1 MSVQEIL
8 SKFRENALQ
17 IKTGKTRVQNR
28 QKEVLISKAEVER
41 RLNSIL
47 PKTEQIFFEKVT
59 NHFSLFER
67 YLHFSS
73 TPSAFKKAWDLR
85 TEQLLLRDAD
95 EIVSHGAQ
103 LIPMI
108 KGSGIF
114 EYNMKGLILS
124 PMYDGFLLGVR
135 HSEGNYDDQL
145 DDLGRFTY
153 QPPEDL
159 LGMLRYRFFEH
170 LTYEL
175 KVPYILFVTMWFDL
189 NNSVDLKYKDK
200 LPKETNWVFVVCPV
214 KVISYGHPGTDVNN
228 PLTLQL
234 ITRKEASEIIAQY
247 KGLSSKRLVLKFR
260 PELRQSLAAE
270 FSYEHVK
277 SSKKGKAIKL
287 WSQESGK
294 KCPGCNQA
302 FQKFKLS
309 DLTFGHIIS
318 QDWGGSFNFLV
329 DKIHDPD
336 NLYLSCRSCNSA
348 LNKYFPDRE
357 LQSKIA
363 SPFHGTIGDWIRDFE
378 ESIRN
383 KFNN

>member
-1 MSVQEIL
+1 MSKLQETL
-8 SKFRENALQ
+8 EGFRTKALK
-17 IKTGKTRVQNR
+17 IKTGSTKVHNR
-28 QKEVLISKAEVER
+28 NKEVATSKSEVEK

-47 PKTEQIFFEKVT
+47 PKTDQKFFEAISS
-59 NHFSLFER
+59 HFTLFER

-85 TEQLLLRDAD
+85 SEQLLLRDAD

-103 LIPMI
+103 LIPTT

-114 EYNMKGLILS
+114 EFNMKGLILS

-159 LGMLRYRFFEH
+159 LGMLRYRFFEY
-170 LTYEL
+170 LTSEL
-175 KVPYILFVTMWFDL
+175 KIPYILFVTMWFDL
-189 NNSVDLKYKDK
+189 NNSVDIKYKDK
-200 LPKETNWVFVVCPV
+200 LPTETNWVFVVCPV
-214 KVISYGHPGTDVNN
+214 KVISNNEPGLNIN
-228 PLTLQL
+228 APLNLQL
-234 ITRKEASEIIAQY
+234 ITRKEASDIIAQY
-247 KGLSSKRLVLKFR
+247 KGLSSTKLVLKFR

-277 SSKKGKAIKL
+277 SSKKGKAIKE
-287 WSQESGK
+287 WSQENGK
-294 KCPGCNQA
+294 KCPGCTVS
-302 FQKFKLS
+302 FDKFKLS

-318 QDWGGSFNFLV
+318 QDWGGSFNFLN

-336 NLYLSCRSCNSA
+336 NLYLTCRSCNSA

-363 SPFHGTIGDWIRDFE
+363 SPFHGTIGDWIRDYE
-378 ESIRN
+378 VSIRN
-383 KFNN
+383 RF